1 MRKTRIKVQGGVGVY
16 HVIVRV
22 VGGELLLGDLEKDR
36 LRIMMRENARFAGL
50 QILTY
55 CVMSNHF
62 HLLVRIPEQV
72 QISDRELVRRV
83 NAYYPKKSLYRQ
95 LIKQSFEEFGGKL
108 PQDLREGLLAR
119 LGDLPLFMK
128 DLKQR
133 FSKWFNKHHGRFGT
147 LWSGRFKSVVV
158 EDQPGAL
165 SVIAAYID
173 LNPIR
178 AGIVED
184 PKDYRWCGYAEAVAG
199 NREARDGLTAF
210 SEFQNWR
217 SIASGY
223 RKLLYVKSGASG
235 AAGKKALDREA
246 IKRAMASG
254 GELSLAEALRVRI
267 RYFSDGVA
275 LGSGDF
281 VDSIFSEFRDQ
292 FGEKRKSGARSLQGK
307 SPLGELKSLRD
318 LRVNPYE

>member
-1 MRKTRIKVQGGVGVY
+1 MRKTRIKMQGGVGVY
-16 HVIVRV
+16 HIIVRV
-22 VGGELLLGDLEKDR
+22 VGGEFLLGDLEKDR
-36 LRIMMRENARFAGL
+36 LRTMMRENARFAGL
-50 QILTY
+50 EILTY

-62 HLLVRIPEQV
+62 HLLLRVPEPGG
-72 QISDRELVRRV
+72 ISNKELVRRV
-83 NAYYPKKSLYRQ
+83 IAYYPKTSLYRQ
-95 LIKQSFEEFGGKL
+95 LIEQSFEDFGGKL
-108 PQDLREGLLAR
+108 PKDQREGLLGR
-119 LGDLPLFMK
+119 LGDPALFMK

-133 FSKWFNKHHGRFGT
+133 FSKWFNKHHDRYGT

-158 EDQPGAL
+158 ENQPGIL
-165 SVIAAYID
+165 SVVAAYID

-178 AGIVED
+178 AGMVED

-199 NREARDGLTAF
+199 GREARDGLAAI

-217 SIASGY
+217 SIASNY

-246 IKRAMASG
+246 IKRAMESG
-254 GELSLAEALRVRI
+254 GELSMAEALRVRI

-281 VDSIFSEFRDQ
+281 VDSVFSEFRDR
-292 FGEKRKSGARSLQGK
+292 FGAKRKSGARSLQGK
-307 SPLGELKSLRD
+307 SPLGDLKSLRN